1 MAKDLDSFFK
11 AVLDLKSVNRTGW
24 ASKAEISS
32 PESVA
37 DHVFSMCASGMLI
50 SDILGLDTE
59 KAMRMILL
67 HDLAESIVGD
77 YMPGQVSEVQ
87 KKKEEDAAMKKIL
100 ASLPAKIKRQY
111 AEIWREY
118 LQNKTELSRF
128 VHRIDKLEM
137 ALQAD
142 RYKSQGHSDKL
153 DQFFESAH
161 KTVDSQ
167 DDILKDILK
176 ALNRSASKR
185 N

>member
-1 MAKDLDSFFK
+1 
-11 AVLDLKSVNRTGW
+11 
-24 ASKAEISS
+24 
-32 PESVA
+32 
-37 DHVFSMCASGMLI
+37 
-50 SDILGLDTE
+50 
-59 KAMRMILL
+59 
-67 HDLAESIVGD
+67 
-77 YMPGQVSEVQ
+77 
-87 KKKEEDAAMKKIL
+87 
-100 ASLPAKIKRQY
+100 LPAKIKRQY

-142 RYKSQGHSDKL
+142 RYKSQGHSKL

>member
-1 MAKDLDSFFK
+1 M
-11 AVLDLKSVNRTGW
+11 NRAGW

-37 DHVFSMCASGMLI
+37 DHVFSTCASGMLI

-77 YMPGQVSEVQ
+77 YMPGQISESQ

-142 RYKSQGHSDKL
+142 RYKSHGHSAKLL

-161 KTVDSQ
+161 KTVDLQ